1 MIVQRSR
8 ATSACSRFSETR
20 NWRHR
25 GLRWII
31 AAAGVLLFGLT
42 VQPGHG
48 APQAKAKVATRTAEP
63 DKASVPPPGP
73 LTLPDTQLE
82 PIDWSALD
90 GWATDDHAAAF
101 ATLLASCRPLVRT
114 ATPSRETRAMYYAL
128 RDVCRRALAGERL
141 ANEQARLFFERNF
154 RPLRIARLGD
164 SAGFLTGYY
173 EPIVEGSR
181 FPTPVFKAPIYRRP
195 PDLVPPLNSTGPG
208 FPNRGQSLRRTSS
221 GELVPYYDR
230 GQILDGALDGQ
241 RLEIT
246 WIKDQTEH
254 LVIQIQGSAR
264 VRLEDGVVVRINYD
278 SHNGYPYV
286 PVGRVLIE
294 RKIIPRDEMS
304 MQRIREWMRDNPQSA
319 EEVRRQNRSFVFFR
333 IVGLSDGSDEREA
346 LGAQG
351 VPLTAERSIAVDK
364 ALHVYGTP
372 FFIQAAVP
380 VPNERR
386 TTSFTRLMIAQ
397 DTGSAIVGP
406 ARADIYWGAGE
417 RAGQIAGGLRH
428 PGTFAMLVPRELD
441 PVAAGAHMPLPPD
454 NPRRRTAQV
463 GARAAVSA
471 QPAALTKPQ
480 AEALRAYDEAVSGFK
495 AILGARRAQIN
506 ADKELPNL
514 PGQALYLA
522 RNAMISAY
530 KDLTDVLPSRIGRPN
545 KFGIPP
551 AYFDADNE
559 PLLDEYASLF
569 GIMQAPPAD
578 AQSSRTPF
586 HDVVELGTAIARAK
600 GLDAANADAAGR
612 ISLGLFFAE
621 TNGNQNIGNARSN
634 KYKGSLQTGVPEDQN
649 GRNKW
654 AALKPSIAAFAP
666 ALSARDDQEEARVRA
681 RKLDRRFNHWT
692 AVRDGLTNAHADLF
706 PQIPAIAK
714 ALPDPI
720 DQMKLFELVQII
732 PSPTKAAIRSR
743 DLTSVVVSDPTIMGY
758 LRNNSMFTFGQADRA
773 KRSATYRE
781 ILDAMWLFNE
791 KFERA
796 LAKFN
801 EIKAEQKGEKQ

>member
-1 MIVQRSR
+1 M
-8 ATSACSRFSETR
+8 
-20 NWRHR
+20 
-25 GLRWII
+25 RWN
-31 AAAGVLLFGLT
+31 AAAGVLLLLFGLAAQS
-42 VQPGHG
+42 VHG
-48 APQAKAKVATRTAEP
+48 AERTRAKLATRTLAP
-63 DKASVPPPGP
+63 DRASVAPPGP
-73 LTLPDTQLE
+73 LTLPETQLE

-90 GWATDDHAAAF
+90 GWAADDHAAVF
-101 ATLLASCRPLVRT
+101 ATFLVSCRPLIRA
-114 ATPSRETRAMYYAL
+114 ATPAGETRRMYFAL
-128 RDVCRRALAGERL
+128 KEVCRRALAGERL
-141 ANEQARLFFERNF
+141 AKEQAQLFFERNF
-154 RPLRIARLGD
+154 RPVRIVRLGD

-173 EPIVEGSR
+173 EPIVDGSR
-181 FPTPVFKAPIYRRP
+181 FPTPMFKVPIYRRP

-278 SHNGYPYV
+278 SHNGYPYL

-294 RKIIPRDEMS
+294 RKIIPREEMS
-304 MQRIREWMRDNPQSA
+304 MQRIREWMRANPESA

-333 IVGLSDGSDEREA
+333 IVGLSDGADEREA

-364 ALHVYGTP
+364 SLHVYGTP
-372 FFIQAAVP
+372 FFIQAGVP

-386 TTSFTRLMIAQ
+386 TTSFNQLMVAQ

-417 RAGQIAGGLRH
+417 RAGQVAGGLRH
-428 PGTFAMLVPRELD
+428 PGSFAMLVPRELD
-441 PVAAGAHMPLPPD
+441 PVAAGAQMPLPPE
-454 NPRRRTAQV
+454 NPRRRTAQ
-463 GARAAVSA
+463 ARAAV
-471 QPAALTKPQ
+471 PAETLTKAQ
-480 AEALRAYDEAVSGFK
+480 SDALRAYDQALNDFKSILALRRGQIVSK
-495 AILGARRAQIN
+495 Q
-506 ADKELPNL
+506 KLPNL

-530 KDLTDVLPSRIGRPN
+530 KDLTDALPSRIGRSN

-559 PLLDEYASLF
+559 PLLDEYTALF
-569 GIMQAPPAD
+569 SVMQAPPAN
-578 AQSSRTPF
+578 AQSSTTPF
-586 HDVVELGTAIARAK
+586 HDVVELGTAIARAR
-600 GLDAANADAAGR
+600 GLDAATADAAGR

-649 GRNKW
+649 GARRW
-654 AALKPSIAAFAP
+654 AAIKPSIKGVAP
-666 ALSARDDQEEARVRA
+666 ALSARDDQEEAQARA
-681 RKLDRRFNHWT
+681 GKLDRRFNHWT
-692 AVRDGLTNAHADLF
+692 AVRDGLMNAHADLF
-706 PQIPAIAK
+706 PQIPAIVK

-720 DQMKLFELVQII
+720 DQMKLFELVQIV
-732 PSPTKAAIRSR
+732 PSPTKAAIASGN
-743 DLTSVVVSDPTIMGY
+743 LASYVVSDQTVMRY

-773 KRSATYRE
+773 KRSANYRE

-796 LAKFN
+796 MAKFN
-801 EIKAEQKGEKQ
+801 EIKAEQKGAQ